1 MSKEIANIELQ
12 RIYNTFINKDFNDE
26 ETINDLYNEIYAVFG
41 KDCNLYDV
49 INNNTIIKNLFQ
61 NKDLINNTKLIYKN
75 PSKLNKIETAN
86 KIFVLKH
93 SKFKKYLDYNY
104 FNDNAEDKNSSTISN
119 TLKINLDLNYVYSS
133 LFFSK
138 ARYNLIY
145 GGAGSGKS
153 YAVADLLLD
162 KILTSNTRIRIL
174 YGRKYFAHIKQSQ
187 FALFNARI
195 NFYNLN
201 DYFNISKQDYK
212 ITCTLNN
219 AELIAIGLDDPEKL
233 KSIYDPD
240 CIWIEEATELR
251 EEDWQQL
258 DLRLR
263 SNKDNLQ
270 MFFTFNPISR
280 KHFLKRTFFEDDQEI
295 ELGIP
300 KITKKEIT
308 INDKTETLETFILRT
323 NYKHNK
329 YLPAQYVAALENLR
343 TLNPEYY
350 KIYVNAEWG
359 DAAQGW
365 IFKRD
370 FYSTYTELP
379 SDAKGVIYCDP
390 NLSKKQKGDTTAIVK
405 LLYSAL
411 SQCYYVEDVVCKS
424 FDDAN
429 ELLKSLFAL
438 YHNDP
443 KIFSICFDGN
453 VNQESQWTQHIRNF
467 SQIYNTPV
475 PVVDYKKYSVDDLS
489 KNAAILWN
497 EGRIKFRAGISETV
511 DGSEFLTQLYSFTSK
526 KNNKTRDDAPDALI
540 CAIQSLF
547 DRGYRITNTNFELI
561 KNIL

>member
-12 RIYNTFINKDFNDE
+12 RIYNTFINKDFDE
-26 ETINDLYNEIYAVFG
+26 ETINDLYNEIFAVFG
-41 KDCNLYDV
+41 KDCNLYEV
-49 INNNTIIKNLFQ
+49 INNNEILKNLFQ
-61 NKDLINNTKLIYKN
+61 NKDLINNTKLVYKN
-75 PSKLNKIETAN
+75 SSKLNKIEAAN

-93 SKFKKYLDYNY
+93 SRLKKYLDYNY
-104 FNDNAEDKNSSTISN
+104 YNDNSSEDKNITTNNI
-119 TLKINLDLNYVYSS
+119 LKLNLELNYVYSS

-162 KILTSNTRIRIL
+162 KVLTSASKIRIL

-187 FALFNARI
+187 FALFCARI

-201 DYFNISKQDYK
+201 EYFTISKQDYK
-212 ITCTLNN
+212 ITCNLNN
-219 AELIAIGLDDPEKL
+219 SELIAIGLDDSEKL

-240 CIWIEEATELR
+240 FIWIEEATELQ

-270 MFFTFNPISR
+270 LFFTFNPVSR
-280 KHFLKRTFFEDDQEI
+280 KHFLKRTFFKNDEEI
-295 ELGIP
+295 ELGNP
-300 KITKKEIT
+300 KTFTKEIT

-329 YLPAQYVAALENLR
+329 FLSAQYAAALENLK

-350 KIYVNAEWG
+350 KIYVDAEWG

-365 IFKRD
+365 LFKRD
-370 FYSTYTELP
+370 FYSTYVELP
-379 SDAKGVIYCDP
+379 ADAKGVIYCDP
-390 NLSKKQKGDTTAIVK
+390 NLAKKQKGDTTAIVK
-405 LLYSAL
+405 LLYSA
-411 SQCYYVEDVVCKS
+411 SAQSYYVEDVICKS

-438 YHNDP
+438 YHNDS

-497 EGRIKFRAGISETV
+497 EGKIKFRAGISETA

-526 KNNKTRDDAPDALI
+526 KNSKIKDDAPDALI
-540 CAIQSLF
+540 CAIQSMF
-547 DRGYRITNTNFELI
+547 DRGYRVTNANFELI
-561 KNIL
+561 KNIF